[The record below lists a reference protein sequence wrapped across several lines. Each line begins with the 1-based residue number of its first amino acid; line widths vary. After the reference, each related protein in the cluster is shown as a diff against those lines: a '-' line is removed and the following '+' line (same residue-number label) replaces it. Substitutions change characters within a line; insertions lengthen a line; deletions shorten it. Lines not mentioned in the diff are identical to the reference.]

1 MRTYSVPLMLLLAC
15 SDYEFT
21 PAPTAQEGD
30 TAPQV
35 DTGEPPTD
43 TEEPPEDT
51 APPQSVIQTDSW
63 DLDEV
68 AGIDVLF
75 FGDTSGSMATEL
87 TALGGQVN
95 TFVERLVTYTDRWQL
110 LAVTG
115 PTGCGIGG
123 VLSPETAD
131 YAALFSAGIT
141 TPPGEDDVDEWGL
154 YNSVQAVN
162 ESTTGG
168 CNEGFLRGDARLH
181 VIFISDEDDN
191 SPGWNKGN
199 ADYWQEYTEAIV
211 AAKGDANQ
219 VVFSG
224 VIGPT
229 PKGCDGAEPG
239 TGYAEAI
246 AATGGELLSIC
257 ESWTDEIDLLVD
269 ASVAWPIFHLT
280 EMPVLGTIRVS
291 VNGAAANGWSYN
303 VLDNTIVFNTSI
315 PTIGDSVIVDYEL
328 LE

>member
-1 MRTYSVPLMLLLAC
+1 MRTLPLLLLLAC
-15 SDYEFT
+15 SEYEF
-21 PAPTAQEGD
+21 APEPTVSEGD
-30 TAPQV
+30 TAP
-35 DTGEPPTD
+35 PPI
-43 TEEPPEDT
+43 DT
-51 APPQSVIQTDSW
+51 APPESVVHSDSW

-75 FGDTSGSMATEL
+75 FGDTSGSMAAEL
-87 TALGGQVN
+87 KALGSQVT
-95 TFVERLVTYTDRWQL
+95 TFVERLATYTDRWQL

-115 PTGCGIGG
+115 PSGCGVNG
-123 VLSPETAD
+123 VLTPQTTD

-154 YNSVQAVN
+154 SNSAQAVA
-162 ESTTGG
+162 ESTSGG
-168 CNEGFLRGDARLH
+168 CNAGFVRDDARLH

-191 SPGWNKGN
+191 SPGWDAGD
-199 ADYWQEYTEAIV
+199 ADYWQVYTEAII
-211 AAKGDANQ
+211 AAKGDTNQ

-246 AATGGELLSIC
+246 TATGGELLSIC
-257 ESWTDEIDLLVD
+257 DAWTDDIDLLVD

-280 EMPVLGTIRVS
+280 ETPVQSTIEVF
-291 VNGAAANGWSYN
+291 VNGDAATGWAYSGIN
-303 VLDNTIVFNTSI
+303 NTIVFTESI
-315 PTIGDSVIVDYEL
+315 PTIGD
-328 LE
+328 